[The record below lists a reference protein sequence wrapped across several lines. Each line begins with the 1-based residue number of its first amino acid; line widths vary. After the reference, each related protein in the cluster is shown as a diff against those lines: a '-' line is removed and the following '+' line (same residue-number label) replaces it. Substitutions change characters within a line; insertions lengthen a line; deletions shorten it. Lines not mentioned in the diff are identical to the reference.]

1 MHYWHHAYFP
11 LWGRTGELK
20 RTLSYYKK
28 ILPRAREIA
37 ASQGYAGARWPKMCD
52 PSGANTP
59 SSVAVLLIWQQ
70 PHPIMLAELCYRADP
85 DERFLREYRDII
97 VETAEFMQSFV
108 HWEDDGTC
116 VVGPPYIPAQER
128 HDPRI
133 VLNAAY
139 ELEYFRWAFRK
150 ADEWL
155 NRLGEPGRYGNI
167 AEKLKNP
174 AMGNGLYLAHENCPD
189 TFTKLPFY
197 TDHPSMLA
205 MYGILDS
212 EKIDKARM
220 SATLDKVLAV
230 WDKKTFYGWDFPMM
244 AMTACRLGRYADAI
258 DILLMESPKN
268 TYMENGHNR
277 MVGDNALP
285 LYLPG
290 NGGLLIAAAMMAA
303 GFGDTKGS
311 SFPAGFTVQ
320 TEGIHAYI

>member
-1 MHYWHHAYFP
+1 
-11 LWGRTGELK
+11 
-20 RTLSYYKK
+20 
-28 ILPRAREIA
+28 
-37 ASQGYAGARWPKMCD
+37 
-52 PSGANTP
+52 
-59 SSVAVLLIWQQ
+59 
-70 PHPIMLAELCYRADP
+70 
-85 DERFLREYRDII
+85 
-97 VETAEFMQSFV
+97 
-108 HWEDDGTC
+108 
-116 VVGPPYIPAQER
+116 
-128 HDPRI
+128 
-133 VLNAAY
+133 
-139 ELEYFRWAFRK
+139 
-150 ADEWL
+150 
-155 NRLGEPGRYGNI
+155 
-167 AEKLKNP
+167 
-174 AMGNGLYLAHENCPD
+174 
-189 TFTKLPFY
+189 
-197 TDHPSMLA
+197 MLA